1 MSGYFIVTPEA
12 GQQELVGK
20 ICGHW
25 LEGYGSSYNYDRGS
39 ALKLVKVSSDLDE
52 AVKEIE
58 KRDGRTPL
66 VAATSASI
74 DSSFKD
80 KVISIKDA
88 AARIEDED
96 ISILI
101 LFGTGWGLAKEI
113 LERADLI
120 LSPVLGKGNYNHL
133 SVRSAAAIIVDRLL
147 EIR

>member
-1 MSGYFIVTPEA
+1 M
-12 GQQELVGK
+12 
-20 ICGHW
+20 
-25 LEGYGSSYNYDRGS
+25 
-39 ALKLVKVSSDLDE
+39 
-52 AVKEIE
+52 
-58 KRDGRTPL
+58 PL
-66 VAATSASI
+66 VAATSASV
-74 DSSFKD
+74 DSTFKD

-88 AARIEDED
+88 ADLIEKGD

>member
-1 MSGYFIVTPEA
+1 M
-12 GQQELVGK
+12 
-20 ICGHW
+20 
-25 LEGYGSSYNYDRGS
+25 
-39 ALKLVKVSSDLDE
+39 
-52 AVKEIE
+52 
-58 KRDGRTPL
+58 PL
-66 VAATSASI
+66 VAATSASV
-74 DSSFKD
+74 DSTFKD
-80 KVISIKDA
+80 KIISIKDA

-101 LFGTGWGLAKEI
+101 LFGTGWGLAREV